1 MKVALCQFI
10 GNAEKEPNVQN
21 VLRYAREAG
30 DAGAN
35 LLCFHEICTTSYF
48 CYEENY
54 AHCAEAEP
62 VPGPTTDRVAQVA
75 KEYGMV
81 IVLPMYEK
89 VIKGELYNS
98 AVVIMP
104 NGTIQGV
111 YRKTNIPMAKR
122 PENPFG
128 NEKLYFKPGNLGYPV
143 FNTRFGKVGV
153 LICHDRHYPEGARAL
168 ALAGADMLVVPT
180 ATPDASLSVK
190 VWEKE
195 LCAHAIFNE
204 FFVAGGNRVGKEDT
218 YTYYGRSVAFDPVG
232 ELIVQAGGGEEI
244 LVADCNLEQIT
255 QRRRAWQFYR
265 ERRPETYGI
274 LTQMV
279 P

>member
-1 MKVALCQFI
+1 MIVRIGLIQMNCSAERKVNLDRAEGFI
-10 GNAEKEPNVQN
+10 
-21 VLRYAREAG
+21 REA
-30 DAGAN
+30 AKRGAQIMV
-35 LLCFHEICTTSYF
+35 LPEMFHDFFFITSLDMKHF
-48 CYEENY
+48 DV
-54 AHCAEAEP
+54 AEP
-62 VPGPTTDRVAQVA
+62 VPGPITERFRALARELGAVL
-75 KEYGMV
+75 
-81 IVLPMYEK
+81 VLPVYER
-89 VIKGELYNS
+89 VDRSVYYNS
-98 AVVIMP
+98 AAVIDAD
-104 NGTIQGV
+104 GSLLGL
-111 YRKTNIPMAKR
+111 YRKNHIPLSTL
-122 PENPFG
+122 FY
-128 NEKLYFKPGNLGYPV
+128 EKLYFKPGNLGYPV

-204 FFVAGGNRVGKEDT
+204 FFVAGVNRVGKEDT